1 MFRTILVP
9 TDFSACSDAAL
20 RLAAKMAASSGARLH
35 VLHAVEL
42 SGGLTPETLIQP
54 EGKEERVTVNEFMR
68 GTTEPRMDEQLERA
82 VGTGVPHTCGIAF
95 GKPADAVLRAAKEL
109 GADLLVVGTH
119 GRTGLKALV
128 MGSVAEAIVRRAE
141 VPVLTVRQPGE
152 EAHHTP
158 EEDALD
164 DESSG

>member
-20 RLAAKMAASSGARLH
+20 RLAAKMAATTGARLH

-42 SGGLTPETLIQP
+42 SGGLTPQTLIQP
-54 EGKEERVTVNEFMR
+54 EGQEERVSVDRFMR
-68 GTTEPRMDEQLERA
+68 STTEPRMDEQIERA
-82 VGTGVPHTCGIAF
+82 VGKDVPHTCGIAF
-95 GKPADAVLRAAKEL
+95 GKPADAVLRVAKEL

-128 MGSVAEAIVRRAE
+128 MGSVAEAIVRRAD
-141 VPVLTVRQPGE
+141 VPVLTVRRPGD
-152 EAHHTP
+152 EAHPTP